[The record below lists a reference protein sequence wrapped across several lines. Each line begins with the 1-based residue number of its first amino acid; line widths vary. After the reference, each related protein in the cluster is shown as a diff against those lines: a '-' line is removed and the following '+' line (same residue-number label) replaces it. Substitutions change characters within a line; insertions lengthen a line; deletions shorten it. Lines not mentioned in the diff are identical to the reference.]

1 MTIFHRLYRLYKRLE
16 YHYYV
21 HSGRIIEGLR
31 KQGMKIGDGCCIF
44 SSEFWG
50 EAYLI
55 SIGDHVQITDGV
67 KLFTHGGGWVFRDK
81 IQDYDSFGKI
91 VVGNNVYM
99 GNNAMVMPGITIGN
113 NVIIAAGAVVTKNVP
128 DNVVVGGNPAKYI
141 CTLDEYIEKNLNYNL
156 NTKSLSAKEKK
167 KFLLELSDEK
177 FITKKYIDIP

>member
-1 MTIFHRLYRLYKRLE
+1 MMTIFHRLYRLYKRLE

-99 GNNAMVMPGITIGN
+99 GNNAMVMPGITTVLSRSISAIRNGLRN
-113 NVIIAAGAVVTKNVP
+113 TTLPIRLTSVLKQRVP
-128 DNVVVGGNPAKYI
+128 TRTAPLSGSA
-141 CTLDEYIEKNLNYNL
+141 
-156 NTKSLSAKEKK
+156 SLQSIRQI
-167 KFLLELSDEK
+167 SM
-177 FITKKYIDIP
+177 PW